1 MSGLNKEKT
10 TRLALMLVI
19 LLSGLAMIPFID
31 IPVEAITW
39 ELLAGVYEP
48 KLDVDENSGAPGSV
62 FAFTG
67 SDYPPLSN
75 AAIYVNGR
83 QVGSVLTNA
92 GGTATFTIDTTG
104 AALGMYNVTMEVDI
118 NASATENFELK
129 SGEPVVTPPPGF
141 VGPGFSMQNRI
152 TLPAIFAQ

>member
-1 MSGLNKEKT
+1 MTDWNQEKV
-10 TRLALMLVI
+10 TRLALTLLI
-19 LLSGLAMIPFID
+19 LLAGLAMIPFID

-48 KLDVDENSGAPGSV
+48 KLNVHENKGAPGSV

-83 QVGSVLTNA
+83 QVGSTLTNA
-92 GGTATFTIDTTG
+92 GGTATFTLNTAG
-104 AALGMYNVTMEVDI
+104 AAVGQYNVTMEINV
-118 NASATENFELK
+118 NASATESIELK
-129 SGEPVVTPPPGF
+129 AGEPIATPPPNF
-141 VGPGFSMQNRI
+141 VGPEFSLRPQ
-152 TLPAIFAQ
+152 TYLPVIFAN